1 MTARRQ
7 SNFPTRLSLDSQ
19 TETGSEFDWDP
30 QTPAKPHFN
39 PFTDFF
45 SQLSIS
51 ASSSTFLSIPHRF
64 TTTTFQTYHATT
76 TRVPTFRALT
86 ARIIRRRRTA
96 VVFLVIIGALILL
109 AIVKEAAPATFK
121 LPNPRVWELRDPI
134 DVAFA
139 SVTTVGP
146 SHGRR
151 NSPDL
156 VLEPRQ
162 ELGVLVA
169 FMAAVTAKLPS
180 HIDPSKPLD
189 QLIVGF

>member
-1 MTARRQ
+1 M
-7 SNFPTRLSLDSQ
+7 
-19 TETGSEFDWDP
+19 
-30 QTPAKPHFN
+30 
-39 PFTDFF
+39 
-45 SQLSIS
+45 
-51 ASSSTFLSIPHRF
+51 
-64 TTTTFQTYHATT
+64 
-76 TRVPTFRALT
+76 
-86 ARIIRRRRTA
+86 
-96 VVFLVIIGALILL
+96 VFLVIIGALILL

-121 LPNPRVWELRDPI
+121 SPNPRAWELRYPI

-139 SVTTVGP
+139 SVATVGP
-146 SHGRR
+146 SHERR

-189 QLIVGF
+189 PQLVVGFDTRADGARDEIEALVEETWSNYPVVIFSQVS